1 MANITDDYTMKDY
14 LNALR
19 RRSGLLFGV
28 LGLVLGIAVA
38 FAVLLPDTYRSV
50 AEMRIDLQGPN
61 VELLEPIEL
70 TTYADQYIKSLEQ
83 KVMTNE
89 NLAAWLE
96 ESNAYSWQHD
106 ASQGD
111 KIVQL
116 REDIQVQMVFTS
128 VIEERTGEEVDLITG
143 FTASFTARDPEVA
156 RIVADNVAKAFLA
169 EDRATRVSQASAAS
183 SFLEE
188 QIAAQR
194 DEIAGIE
201 ARIAG
206 FKEQHAGSLPD
217 LLVLNMTALDRT
229 TQELEQVEREIRTLQ
244 QDRFFREAQLQEIQA
259 TAGGSATQLA
269 ALEAEYLRAVA
280 LYGPDHP
287 DVIRLKRQ
295 IAALTG
301 NVEGGGG
308 ASTVAQLEAE
318 LASLQERYSDQHPDV
333 IAKQR
338 ELEAARAAGLTGSG
352 ISDPLYL
359 QLRAQINAID
369 NNIQGLRARAEELRE
384 NRADLQNRIA
394 GMPQVEREFQ
404 ALQRE
409 LQTATLAY
417 DNLRQRA
424 TQAQQIESFESGE
437 RGARLEQIR
446 AARAPDLPT
455 GPPRLA
461 IAILG
466 LFVATTIA
474 GGATFFAEVSDST
487 IRGSK
492 DVLTVMHTHAIAAIP
507 VVQNSV
513 YRSDRRRRMLVV
525 SVSALM
531 LGAIVFLI
539 IGAVA
544 R

>member
-1 MANITDDYTMKDY
+1 MVTTTDDYTVKDY

-19 RRSGLLFGV
+19 RRSGLFFGV
-28 LGLVLGIAVA
+28 LAFVLGIAAA
-38 FAVLLPDTYRSV
+38 FALLLPDTYRSV

-61 VELLEPIEL
+61 VDLLEPVAL
-70 TTYADQYIKSLEQ
+70 TTYADQYIKSLQQ

-89 NLAAWLE
+89 NLAEWIE
-96 ESNAYSWQHD
+96 ESNAYSHQHD

-111 KIVQL
+111 KIAQL
-116 REDIQVQMVFTS
+116 REDVQVQMVFTS

-143 FTASFTARDPEVA
+143 FTTAFTARDPEVA
-156 RIVADNVAKAFLA
+156 RIVADNVAAAFLE
-169 EDRATRVSQASAAS
+169 EDRATRVSQANAAS

-188 QIAAQR
+188 QIAAER
-194 DEIAGIE
+194 EKIATIE
-201 ARIAG
+201 EKIAD
-206 FKEQHAGSLPD
+206 FKEAHSGSMPD

-269 ALEAEYLRAVA
+269 AVEAEYLRAVA

-301 NVEGGGG
+301 EGGSSG
-308 ASTVAQLEAE
+308 ASTVAQLESE
-318 LASLQERYSDQHPDV
+318 LAALKERYSDQHPDV
-333 IAKQR
+333 IAKAR

-352 ISDPLYL
+352 INDPLYL

-369 NNIQGLRARAEELRE
+369 SNIQGLRARAEELRA

-404 ALQRE
+404 VLQRE
-409 LQTATLAY
+409 LQTATLAF

-424 TQAQQIESFESGE
+424 TQAQQIESFESGD
-437 RGARLEQIR
+437 RGARLQPIR
-446 AARAPDLPT
+446 EARAPDQPT

-461 IAILG
+461 ITILG
-466 LFVATTIA
+466 LFVATTFA
-474 GGATFFAEVSDST
+474 GGATFFAEMSDNT
-487 IRGSK
+487 IRGRK
-492 DVLTVMHTHAIAAIP
+492 DILTVMHTHALVAVP
-507 VVQNSV
+507 VVQNSG
-513 YRSDRRRRMLVV
+513 YRTERRRHLLVV
-525 SVSALM
+525 AASALM
-531 LGAIVFLI
+531 LGAIIFLI
-539 IGAVA
+539 IGAIA
-544 R
+544 G